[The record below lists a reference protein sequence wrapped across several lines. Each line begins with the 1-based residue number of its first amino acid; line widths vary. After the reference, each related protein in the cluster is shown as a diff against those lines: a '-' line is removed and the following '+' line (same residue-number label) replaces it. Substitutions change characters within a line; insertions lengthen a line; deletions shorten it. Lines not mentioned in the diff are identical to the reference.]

1 MKNNDQLKQFISEIG
16 FDRTLQCLIEVL
28 DDSIHNENIIPLWK
42 LKVVE
47 YLEQAYDGY
56 MNPDNDPSYENA

>member
-1 MKNNDQLKQFISEIG
+1 MKDNDQLKQFIHEIG

-28 DDSIHNENIIPLWK
+28 DDSIQNENIIPLWK

-47 YLEQAYDGY
+47 YLEQAYDDY
-56 MNPDNDPSYENA
+56 MSSNNNPSYENA

>member
-1 MKNNDQLKQFISEIG
+1 MKNNDQLKQFINEIG
-16 FDRTLQCLIEVL
+16 FDRTLQCLIEAL

-47 YLEQAYDGY
+47 HLEQAYDGY
-56 MNPDNDPSYENA
+56 MNPDNNPSYENA